1 MRVAYAGLLAA
12 ALFIPLTAQEA
23 PPKPPN
29 LLRIVREQIKEG
41 HEAAHEAVET
51 KQIEAGRKAN
61 LPWFILG
68 MEAVTGP
75 TEVWF
80 VQPFDSHADIR
91 KAFEEMDKRP
101 ALEAE
106 LEPLDRQDG
115 EQRVSSRT
123 VIARYHPEMS
133 YRADEFVRTLPKMR
147 FVHIIII
154 RVKPAYDGA
163 VREVAHIGITALEK
177 AGDERPLMTYQVIS
191 GDVNTYLLVRATATW
206 AELDKEPEQTQ
217 ALFAAMGG
225 DVKRYVELVREA
237 VSEEET
243 MSFSLSPAMS
253 LVPKEFAA
261 VDPKFWTPKP
271 KAAPKK
277 PAGEKSEKPPA
288 SK

>member
-1 MRVAYAGLLAA
+1 MRVACAGLLAA
-12 ALFIPLTAQEA
+12 ALFIPLAAQESQ
-23 PPKPPN
+23 PKPPN
-29 LLRIVREQIKEG
+29 LLRIVREQTKEG
-41 HEAAHEAVET
+41 HAEAHEAIE
-51 KQIEAGRKAN
+51 KKEIEAGRKAG
-61 LPWFILG
+61 LPWFIIG

-80 VQPFDSHADIR
+80 VQPFDSHAGIQ

-106 LEPLDRQDG
+106 LGPLDRQDG
-115 EQRVSSRT
+115 DQRVSSRT
-123 VIARYHPEMS
+123 VIARYHPEIS

-154 RVKPAYDGA
+154 RVKPAYDG
-163 VREVAHIGITALEK
+163 VGREAAHIGIAALEK
-177 AGDERPLMTYQVIS
+177 ANDERPLMTYQVIS

-225 DVKRYVELVREA
+225 DVKRYVDLVREA
-237 VSEEET
+237 VSEEES
-243 MSFSLSPAMS
+243 MSFSLSPEMS

-271 KAAPKK
+271 KTGPKK
-277 PAGEKSEKPPA
+277 PGGEKSAKPPV